1 MASRQRPTANKRARE
16 RARQQKQQEKQARR
30 LEAKAQRVNRPAQAG
45 EEDPDLAGI
54 KAGPQ
59 PKQDWQLEDQ
69 EAE

>member
-30 LEAKAQRVNRPAQAG
+30 LEAKAQRANKPAFDG
-45 EEDPDLAGI
+45 GEDPDLAGI
-54 KAGPQ
+54 KPGPQ
-59 PKQDWQLEDQ
+59 PKQDWQLEDT

>member
-30 LEAKAQRVNRPAQAG
+30 LEAKAQRASRPTRDG

-54 KAGPQ
+54 KPGPQ
-59 PKQDWQLEDQ
+59 PKADWQLEDQ
-69 EAE
+69 EQ